1 MISESGDI
9 GEAMKLYKRSLGIKE
24 VRYGKTSSSLCEV
37 MYQMAQLL
45 AQSDRVQ
52 EGLGYI
58 SRVAS
63 IARTEFGEDHPLTVD
78 AVEKEEMLKQFV

>member
-1 MISESGDI
+1 MNEMSGREEFWDF
-9 GEAMKLYKRSLGIKE
+9 GIFGLLSI
-24 VRYGKTSSSLCEV
+24 RYV
-37 MYQMAQLL
+37 IVVILL
-45 AQSDRVQ
+45 LLRRIFFLAPEFAVQVQ